1 MNFFCYVLRKDNNIK
16 FIFNRTWTKDTLST
30 LTLNVPLQKNYSTKQ
45 VDLLTPQKIFISSKS
60 ENFSVYDIT
69 KTVP

>member
-30 LTLNVPLQKNYSTKQ
+30 LTINVPLQKNYSTKQ

>member
-1 MNFFCYVLRKDNNIK
+1 MNKGHTFYFDYKCPI
-16 FIFNRTWTKDTLST
+16 TE
-30 LTLNVPLQKNYSTKQ
+30 NYSTKQ
-45 VDLLTPQKIFISSKS
+45 VDLLTQHKIFISSKS